1 MAADFSLGGGLLQ
14 RLQIRHR
21 QRHRGPRRT
30 FRQER
35 RTQDQQHKS
44 NDSRQQQPTTEQADQ
59 SLRQGSVQHLAV
71 LLRRKP
77 CFPEGIQG
85 HGRAGTPAPP
95 LRLYRMTMMDQLPVS
110 PLKPAD
116 MPALPV
122 LKGLRVATGN
132 SGTRYQGRADVTLF
146 VLPEQTSA
154 AGVFTRSK
162 CPSAPVDWC
171 RAVLQGSAAIAGS
184 AAGTT
189 ARALLINA
197 GNANAFTGA
206 VGAQACAHTA
216 SAVAGA
222 LGCAPEAVLLSSTG
236 VIGEPLEA
244 EAIADAAVQLVG
256 DAEEAS
262 LEAAAAAIATTD
274 TFAKWAQAEATC
286 TDGHA
291 VSVVGIAK
299 GSGMIAPDMA
309 TMLGYV
315 FVDAAVEADWLQSVL
330 SRAADQTFNAMTVDS
345 DTSTSDTVLA
355 FGLGSGAAVSTDADL
370 QAVEAAIFSVCD
382 QLAEQIA
389 RDGEGASKLITI
401 TVEGAESAAAA
412 RTIGLSIA
420 NSPLVKTA
428 IAGED
433 ANWGR
438 VVMAV
443 GKAGEAA
450 DRDRLAIWFGPHQVA
465 SGGLRDPG
473 YSEDAVSGYMTAAEI
488 DIRVDLGLGD
498 GTARVRTCDLTHGYI
513 SINADY
519 RS

>member
-1 MAADFSLGGGLLQ
+1 MGRSAD
-14 RLQIRHR
+14 
-21 QRHRGPRRT
+21 
-30 FRQER
+30 
-35 RTQDQQHKS
+35 
-44 NDSRQQQPTTEQADQ
+44 
-59 SLRQGSVQHLAV
+59 LRIM
-71 LLRRKP
+71 P
-77 CFPEGIQG
+77 WC
-85 HGRAGTPAPP
+85 
-95 LRLYRMTMMDQLPVS
+95 LRLYRMRIMDQLPVS

-122 LKGLRVATGN
+122 LSGLRVATGN
-132 SGTRYQGRADVTLF
+132 SGTRYQGRNDVTLF
-146 VLPEQTSA
+146 VLPENTA
-154 AGVFTRSK
+154 VAGVFTRSK

-171 RAVLQGSAAIAGS
+171 RSVLKGEAGAQG
-184 AAGTT
+184 

-206 VGAQACAHTA
+206 VGAHACTHTA
-216 SAVAGA
+216 GAVAQV
-222 LGCAPEAVLLSSTG
+222 LGCKPEAVLLSSTG

-244 EAIADAAVQLVG
+244 EAIAAAAQQLAKV
-256 DAEEAS
+256 ATPAP

-274 TFAKWAQAEATC
+274 TFAKWARSEASC
-286 TDGHA
+286 ADGA
-291 VSVVGIAK
+291 TVSVVGIAK

-315 FVDAAVEADWLQSVL
+315 FVDATLETAWLQAVL
-330 SRAADQTFNAMTVDS
+330 SRVTDQTFNAMTVDS

-355 FGLGSGAAVSTDADL
+355 FGLGSGRSVGPSADL
-370 QAVEAAIFSVCD
+370 DAIEAAIFSVCD

-401 TVEGAESAAAA
+401 TVEGADSDAAA
-412 RTIGLSIA
+412 RVIGLSIA

-450 DRDRLAIWFGPHQVA
+450 DRDQLAIWFGPHQVA
-465 SGGLRDPG
+465 RNGLRDPG
-473 YSEDAVSGYMTAAEI
+473 YSEDAVSAYMTADEI
-488 DIRVDLGLGD
+488 DVRVALGLGS
-498 GTARVRTCDLTHGYI
+498 GQARVRTCDLTHGYI

-519 RS
+519 RT